1 MYGFGFIFDNFYF
14 GDKGFFFNGSVVV
27 FSVMFVVIFVFI
39 GIEVIGVV
47 VGEIKNVSEVM
58 FKVIKVIL
66 WWIVF
71 FFLGFVFVIFVFL
84 FMNDFFIM

>member
-1 MYGFGFIFDNFYF
+1 
-14 GDKGFFFNGSVVV
+14 
-27 FSVMFVVIFVFI
+27 MFVVIFVFI

>member
-1 MYGFGFIFDNFYF
+1 
-14 GDKGFFFNGSVVV
+14 
-27 FSVMFVVIFVFI
+27 MFVVIFVFI

-84 FMNDFFIM
+84 FMNDSFIM